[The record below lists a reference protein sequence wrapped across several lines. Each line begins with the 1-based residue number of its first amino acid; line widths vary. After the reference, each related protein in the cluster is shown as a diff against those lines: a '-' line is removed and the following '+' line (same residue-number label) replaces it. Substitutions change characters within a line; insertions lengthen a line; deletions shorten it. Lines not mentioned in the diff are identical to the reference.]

1 MVLSPKPHRFAAPV
15 LLVISLAIPAAVLAA
30 GSNAVHIKAPHTA
43 KLHRNFKYSI
53 SGSSSSAH
61 NQVRV
66 FVNTK
71 TKCSTKANT
80 ESDGP
85 FGGTGLEHAL
95 PKGHFGGKDYELTVT
110 STAKGVHYICVYISS
125 SKSTLAM
132 ASSKYVVK

>member
-1 MVLSPKPHRFAAPV
+1 MVLSRKSHRFAAPA
-15 LLVISLAIPAAVLAA
+15 LLVAALAIPASGLAA
-30 GSNAVHIKAPHTA
+30 GGNAVHIKAPHTV
-43 KLHRNFKYSI
+43 KLHKNFNYSI
-53 SGSSSSAH
+53 SGSSSSVR
-61 NQVRV
+61 NEVRV

-110 STAKGVHYICVYISS
+110 ATATGVHYICVYVSAS
-125 SKSTLAM
+125 QKTLAM